1 MANQGGGGGATMYH
15 GLDRFQRNNP
25 PTFKG
30 GYDPEGAEAWLREI
44 EKIFRVMECQD
55 HQKVLFATHMLA
67 NEVEYWWE
75 NTRPRLEGA
84 GGVVV
89 QWETFRQTFLEKY
102 FPEDVK
108 NRKEMEF
115 LELKQE
121 SMTMAEYATR
131 FENLVRYFP
140 HYQGEAG
147 ERSKC
152 VKFVNGLRPE
162 VKMKVNYHGIHSF
175 AQLINMCR
183 IFDEDQRETT
193 AFYNN
198 VNASHGKEKKHV
210 THSHAK
216 SYSVPPGKYGNHSG
230 GQRTSGGL
238 QPVGGSSQPINR
250 VSQPAGRGSGG
261 SGAPAI
267 VTTPL
272 RCGKCG
278 QLGHIARECTDR
290 EVTCFNCQG
299 RVFALS
305 GVDAA
310 QSDEL
315 IQGDMFLS
323 ANQVEASLREDAQVY
338 MILASISVETKTPVS
353 DIPIVREFPEV
364 FEEVSGLPPEREVE
378 FSIDLVPGTGP
389 ISIAPYRMSPVE
401 LSELKKQLEE
411 ILEKQFVRP
420 SVSPWGA
427 LVLLVKKKDGTMRL
441 CVDYRQLN
449 KVTIKNRY
457 PLPRIDDLMD
467 QLVGACVFNKIDL
480 RFGYH
485 QIRVKPEDVPKT
497 AFRTRYG
504 HYEYL
509 VMPFGV
515 TNAPGVFMDYMNRIF
530 HPYLDSF
537 VVVFIDDILVYSK
550 TKEEHEEHLRVVLQT
565 LKDNRLYAKLS
576 KCDFWLEEVSFLGH
590 VIFRGGIA
598 VDPSKVE
605 AVMSWESPK
614 SVFEIRS
621 FLGLAGYYR
630 RFIEGFLS

>member
-15 GLDRFQRNNP
+15 GLDRFQRNNSP
-25 PTFKG
+25 IFKG

-55 HQKVLFATHMLA
+55 HQKVLFATHMLVDEA
-67 NEVEYWWE
+67 EYWWE

-121 SMTMAEYATR
+121 SMTVAECATR

-162 VKMKVNYHGIHSF
+162 VKMMVNYHSIHNF
-175 AQLINMCR
+175 AQLTNMCR
-183 IFDEDQRETT
+183 IFDEDQREKI
-193 AFYNN
+193 AFYRNA
-198 VNASHGKEKKHV
+198 NASHGKDKKLV
-210 THSHAK
+210 THNRAK
-216 SYSVPPGKYGNHSG
+216 PYSAPPGKYGNHSG

-238 QPVGGSSQPINR
+238 QLVGGSSQPINR
-250 VSQPAGRGSGG
+250 VSQSAGRSSGG

-278 QLGHIARECTDR
+278 RLGHIARECTDR
-290 EVTCFNCQG
+290 EVTCFNYQGKGHLSTSCPYPRREKRSGSLNNQSGRPRTIG

-305 GVDAA
+305 GADAA

-315 IQGDMFLS
+315 IQVVLPLSQIDVILGDMFLS

-338 MILASISVETKTPVS
+338 MILASMSVETKTPVS
-353 DIPIVREFPEV
+353 DIPLVREFPEV

-389 ISIAPYRMSPVE
+389 ISITPYRMSPVE

-411 ILEKQFVRP
+411 LLEKQFVRP
-420 SVSPWGA
+420 SVSP
-427 LVLLVKKKDGTMRL
+427 
-441 CVDYRQLN
+441 
-449 KVTIKNRY
+449 
-457 PLPRIDDLMD
+457 
-467 QLVGACVFNKIDL
+467 
-480 RFGYH
+480 
-485 QIRVKPEDVPKT
+485 
-497 AFRTRYG
+497 
-504 HYEYL
+504 
-509 VMPFGV
+509 
-515 TNAPGVFMDYMNRIF
+515 
-530 HPYLDSF
+530 
-537 VVVFIDDILVYSK
+537 
-550 TKEEHEEHLRVVLQT
+550 
-565 LKDNRLYAKLS
+565 
-576 KCDFWLEEVSFLGH
+576 
-590 VIFRGGIA
+590 
-598 VDPSKVE
+598 
-605 AVMSWESPK
+605 
-614 SVFEIRS
+614 
-621 FLGLAGYYR
+621 
-630 RFIEGFLS
+630 